1 MKKLFLKTMLLLCA
15 LVVGSSS
22 LWAEE
27 QAYKTLTFTS
37 NNNTKVGSY
46 TDSWTETVGE
56 SSWTIENFNNNNWGW
71 TDNNLKVIKCGR
83 KKASGKNTPSV
94 ATITTDAA
102 IDQAITKVVVKLTA
116 ISSGDYNSIKLY
128 VASNAAFTEDLTTVN
143 VSPIPT
149 AAGDMTIT
157 VPAADR
163 AANRFYKLEF
173 DTKGSTS
180 SNGHTGVTKVEYF
193 YDYTPSAT
201 LESITLTG
209 TYPTEFYVGDEFS
222 HEGMT
227 VTANY
232 DDNTH
237 VDVTGSATFTGYDMD
252 TASDQTVT
260 VSYGGKSATYD
271 ITVNAIPTKSI
282 VDFIAEASAATGKK
296 CRCYLMGKVSNI
308 ASTKYGN
315 FTLTDNSGSIYIYGT
330 LTPAKET
337 QKFSTLGVEEGDY
350 VKVLAEQYVLY
361 NETDEASNVVFVK
374 EMGKE
379 TTPAVSDAGWATYVT
394 VNPVRFAN
402 GDAFVVASASDKVYM
417 ESATDVPAN
426 TPVVLK
432 GAGVKTAMVLDDA
445 PAAPANELAISNG
458 GSIDGFVLAKKNDV
472 VGFYKWNGG
481 SLTSGKVYLPT
492 SAVSSAREFIGFDG
506 DVTGINNV
514 KSEKIV
520 NGIFDLQGRKVVTP
534 SKGLYIVNGK
544 KVVIK

>member
-1 MKKLFLKTMLLLCA
+1 MKKLDLLIKTVFLLCA
-15 LVVGSSS
+15 LVGTTTSVWATDNYTYTFTNSSGIAKGSNTLASKAWTLALDPNDAYLANEAAGLHIGSGKKGIKTITLSSS
-22 LWAEE
+22 A
-27 QAYKTLTFTS
+27 FT
-37 NNNTKVGSY
+37 G
-46 TDSWTETVGE
+46 
-56 SSWTIENFNNNNWGW
+56 
-71 TDNNLKVIKCGR
+71 VI
-83 KKASGKNTPSV
+83 S
-94 ATITTDAA
+94 
-102 IDQAITKVVVKLTA
+102 KVVVNTKGNGSNGTVAVTVNGIAYTA
-116 ISSGDYNSIKLY
+116 KNNINSI
-128 VASNAAFTEDLTTVN
+128 
-143 VSPIPT
+143 
-149 AAGDMTIT
+149 
-157 VPAADR
+157 
-163 AANRFYKLEF
+163 
-173 DTKGSTS
+173 GSTS
-180 SNGHTGVTKVEYF
+180 ADLEFTGNQTGEIIITLGYPAKQDKNIYVSRIDVTYN
-193 YDYTPSAT
+193 YAAPTAT
-201 LESITLTG
+201 LESITLG
-209 TYPTEFYVGDEFS
+209 GSYPTEFYVGQDFS

-232 DDNTH
+232 SDNST
-237 VDVTGSATFTGYDMD
+237 VDVTTDATFTGYDMD

-260 VSYGGKSATYD
+260 VSYSGKTTTYD
-271 ITVNAIPTKSI
+271 IVVNENPIKSI

-337 QKFSTLGVEEGDY
+337 QKFSTLGIEEGDY
-350 VKVLAEQYVLY
+350 VKVLAEQYVLF

-394 VNPVRFAN
+394 VNSVRFAN

-445 PAAPANELAISNG
+445 PAAPTNALAVSTG
-458 GSIDGFVLAKKNDV
+458 GTVDGYVLSKKNSV
-472 VGFYKWNGG
+472 VGFYKWAGG
-481 SLTSGKVYLPT
+481 SLTSGKVYLPS
-492 SAVSSAREFIGFDG
+492 SAVTSSSRDFIGFEG
-506 DVTGINNV
+506 DVTGINEV
-514 KSEKIV
+514 KNQKETV
-520 NGIFDLQGRKVVTP
+520 EGIFDLQGRKVITP